1 MIEQLLKILNKRKN
15 EININGSELDKKKI
29 QNIEQFLNVPNCFF
43 QVDEDVAISMLLF
56 LGIPNDKVENVYF
69 ALLSPDNYKNDD
81 VYNLIDLNELEK
93 EK

>member
-43 QVDEDVAISMLLF
+43 QVDEDEYCFIVCCQNKSTVLC
-56 LGIPNDKVENVYF
+56 YF
-69 ALLSPDNYKNDD
+69 TKD
-81 VYNLIDLNELEK
+81 ILESQ
-93 EK
+93 